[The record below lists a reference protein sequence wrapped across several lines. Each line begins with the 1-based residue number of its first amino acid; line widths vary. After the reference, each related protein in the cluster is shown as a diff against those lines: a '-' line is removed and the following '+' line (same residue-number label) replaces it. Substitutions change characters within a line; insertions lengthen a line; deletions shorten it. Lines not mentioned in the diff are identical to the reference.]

1 MYYLIIIIGIVFYY
15 LYTKGYFK
23 LTSERKSEDTRKH
36 VLKKAKEKYEKGE
49 LSDTEYESIKKDL
62 ERD

>member
-1 MYYLIIIIGIVFYY
+1 MYYLIIIISIVFYY

-23 LTSERKSEDTRKH
+23 LTSDRKSEDTRNH

-49 LSDTEYESIKKDL
+49 LNEEEYDNIKKDL
-62 ERD
+62 DRD

>member
-1 MYYLIIIIGIVFYY
+1 MYYLIIIISIVFYY

-23 LTSERKSEDTRKH
+23 LTSDRKSEDTRKH

-49 LSDTEYESIKKDL
+49 LNEEEYDNIKKDL
-62 ERD
+62 DRD

>member
-1 MYYLIIIIGIVFYY
+1 MYYLIIIISIVFYY

-23 LTSERKSEDTRKH
+23 LKSDRKSVDTRNH

-49 LSDTEYESIKKDL
+49 LNEEEYDNIKKDL
-62 ERD
+62 DRD